1 MKRFLLFA
9 LSVLPALAVFAQGSL
24 EVVPLQHRSAE
35 QVIPILRPLL
45 DPGGALTGQGYQLF
59 VRTSPANLRDLRK
72 ALAAIDTPQRRLL
85 ISVRFGANADAAR
98 SNIEARGT
106 LRSGDVTIGNQ
117 RFPAERTQVEVRV
130 ISSRSASD
138 ERVDQR
144 VQVLE
149 GSRAFISTGQSR
161 PLPRQQVFVGPTGVA
176 VQDTTVIQNLDT
188 GFDVTPRVSGNTVFL
203 DISPQRETPGAL
215 GQGSVQSQ
223 RVSSSISTPLGDWVE
238 LGGAVESGSGSAGG
252 VLSSRDA
259 STSESRRV
267 WVKVEELRP

>member
-1 MKRFLLFA
+1 MKRFLLSVFLL
-9 LSVLPALAVFAQGSL
+9 LSALAALAQGSL

-35 QVIPILRPLL
+35 QVMPILRPLL
-45 DPGGALTGQGYQLF
+45 DPGAALTGQGYQLF
-59 VRTSPANLRDLRK
+59 IRTSPSNLRDLRQ
-72 ALAAIDTPQRRLL
+72 ALAAIDTPQKRLL
-85 ISVRFGANADAAR
+85 ISVRYGANAEAAR
-98 SNIEARGT
+98 SSIETRGT
-106 LRSGDVTIGNQ
+106 LRSGDVTLSNQ
-117 RFPAERTQVEVRV
+117 RFPAERTQVETRV

-161 PLPRQQVFVGPTGVA
+161 PLQRQQVLVGPAGVA

-188 GFDVTPRVSGNTVFL
+188 GFEVTPRVSGNTVFL

-223 RVSSSISTPLGDWVE
+223 RVSSSISAPLGEWVE
-238 LGGAVESGSGSAGG
+238 LGSATESGAGSAGG
-252 VLSSRDA
+252 VLSSLDA
-259 STSESRRV
+259 SASQSRRV

>member
-1 MKRFLLFA
+1 MRHVLILAITFLH
-9 LSVLPALAVFAQGSL
+9 ALAAWGQGL

-35 QVIPILRPLL
+35 QVIPVLRPLL
-45 DPGGALTGQGYQLF
+45 ESGGAITGQGYQLF

-85 ISVRFGANADAAR
+85 IYVRYGANAEAGR
-98 SNIEARGT
+98 SSVEARGT
-106 LRSGDVTIGNQ
+106 VRSGDVTVSNQ
-117 RFPAERTQVEVRV
+117 RFPAERTQVEARV

-149 GSRAFISTGQSR
+149 GSRALISTGQSR
-161 PLPRQQVFVGPTGVA
+161 PLQRQQVFVGATGVA
-176 VQDTTVIQNLDT
+176 VQDTSVIQNLDT
-188 GFDVTPRVSGNTVFL
+188 GFEVTPRVSGNTVFL

-215 GQGSVQSQ
+215 GPGSVQSQ
-223 RVSSSISTPLGDWVE
+223 RVSSSISAQLGEWVE
-238 LGGAVESGSGSAGG
+238 LGSAVESGSGTSGG

-259 STSESRRV
+259 SASQSRRV